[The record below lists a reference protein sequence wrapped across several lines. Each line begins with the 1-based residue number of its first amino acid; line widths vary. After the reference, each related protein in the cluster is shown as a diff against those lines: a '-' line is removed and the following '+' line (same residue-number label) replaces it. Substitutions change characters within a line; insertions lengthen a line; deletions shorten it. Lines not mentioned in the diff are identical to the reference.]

1 MAPDV
6 HLHAN
11 LPFPKSLPQFQ
22 RLFPD
27 DAACATYREL
37 HAQDGVIGRHRVNI
51 PPKGPSNEP

>member
-1 MAPDV
+1 MPPDIF
-6 HLHAN
+6 LHAE

-37 HAQDGVIGRHRVNI
+37 YDGDWQHPTASGH
-51 PPKGPSNEP
+51 G

>member
-27 DAACATYREL
+27 DAACARYLESLRWGHGFVCPHCGTVGEARQPL
-37 HAQDGVIGRHRVNI
+37 
-51 PPKGPSNEP
+51 